1 MEITE
6 LIDAAA
12 KAAVEHNHSPF
23 DDGELAAILKP
34 GSEARSHVWDRHYG
48 TPVERKRLDE
58 KLAASPPE
66 FQAAVATV
74 EHALADELADDNARR
89 ARVRAENPNLFHGE
103 F

>member
-1 MEITE
+1 MDVTE

-12 KAAVEHNHSPF
+12 KAAVEHNHSPS
-23 DDGELAAILKP
+23 DGELAAILKP

-74 EHALADELADDNARR
+74 ERVMADELADDNARR